1 MFTPWGALIGGI
13 GGGIA
18 GGLAHA
24 KMKDGGI
31 IPEGFKND
39 TFRANLSSNEA
50 VIPLDSDRGKNIL
63 TDFIG
68 NLKNKDEKNKIISPF
83 NINDL
88 PIKNEITFDSKNRNI
103 LTDFIGNLKNKDEK
117 NGEIIPKKF
126 DKTTFEVKYPKVE
139 EKITLDSEKG
149 QNIINQIV
157 GDNSK
162 IIEAIK
168 NIPLQLTVK
177 ITNKEDGRDK
187 TFKKNARL
195 SSDLVLA

>member
-1 MFTPWGALIGGI
+1 MFGGWGALIGGI

-18 GGLAHA
+18 GGIAGGSEHA

-50 VIPLDSDRGKNIL
+50 VIPLDSDRGK
-63 TDFIG
+63 
-68 NLKNKDEKNKIISPF
+68 
-83 NINDL
+83 
-88 PIKNEITFDSKNRNI
+88 NI